1 MPRDLKRLLLDVT
14 PPTLPPRLHL
24 SPRKSLERRMLA
36 TRTCLK
42 NQRKEGGGGESG
54 EGWRMVKEEGEEEGE
69 ERQKAGVGWAKCA
82 CVCVFVNESVN
93 ARMLQ
98 SKLRKPGERGRILR
112 TDLFAWTSRFSVVPA
127 ENGGSQIFFHS
138 NIPSGSRSI
147 SFPPRC

>member
-69 ERQKAGVGWAKCA
+69 ERQKAGVG
-82 CVCVFVNESVN
+82 
-93 ARMLQ
+93 
-98 SKLRKPGERGRILR
+98 
-112 TDLFAWTSRFSVVPA
+112 
-127 ENGGSQIFFHS
+127 
-138 NIPSGSRSI
+138 
-147 SFPPRC
+147 